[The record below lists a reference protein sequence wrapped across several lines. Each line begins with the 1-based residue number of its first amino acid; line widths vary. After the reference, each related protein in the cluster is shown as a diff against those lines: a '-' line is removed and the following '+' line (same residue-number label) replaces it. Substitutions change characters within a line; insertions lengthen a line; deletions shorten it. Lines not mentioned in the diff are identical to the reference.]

1 MILQLEQL
9 SKSFGG
15 RTLFAG
21 ATLRLEAYDHLAL
34 VGPNGAGKT
43 TLLRIISGEEDA
55 DSGRVVLAKDAR
67 IGYLEQEAIEM
78 GENPVFEEVLS
89 SQTEI
94 LEAERRLKRL
104 ESELGSNPTQAQ
116 LAAAGRARDNYEM
129 LGGYTIESKVRSV
142 LFGLGFKEGDMKR
155 LTTEFSGGW
164 QMRLALAKLLVR
176 NPEVLLL
183 DEPTNHL
190 DLESV
195 RWLESFL
202 RGYAG
207 AVVVVSHDRAFMDN
221 MVDRVAEIDNGKLV
235 LYKGNY
241 TAYLKAREL
250 RIEQLRAEY
259 AQQLQEIARL
269 EAFVEKFRYKAT
281 KARQAQDREK
291 KLERMRANLVSIPD
305 ERPTVHFNF
314 NQPPRTGDEV
324 VRAQALSK
332 RFGDNVVYS
341 GQDFNLYRGD
351 KVALVGPNGAGKS
364 TLLKMV
370 AGALAPDSGSIE
382 YGVKVTKTYYAQH
395 QLEELNSGNT
405 VFEEL
410 DRVAP
415 GWTIAQVR
423 TLLGAFL
430 FTGDDVDKKVSV
442 LSGGEKSRLA
452 LAKMLVAPTPL
463 LCLDEPTNH
472 LDISSADVLEQA
484 LAHFEGT
491 ILLITHDRHLI
502 RSVANRIVEV
512 MPGKLTDYPG
522 DYDYYLYKTGQA
534 DEDRS
539 VVDESKAAG
548 GGKSGTLG
556 HNSQATSKVSGKSPA
571 SEAGGTTVT
580 VRKHRRDKRQAAAG
594 AAPAAAAPL
603 TAAKGSA
610 PKSKEQKRREAEA
623 RNRAYAA
630 LKGHR
635 ARIAEIDKQLE
646 RDNARMAEVL
656 ALLADPDFYTREDA
670 TSDVIAEHAQL
681 KKRIEHAEEE
691 WLILNEQLEEEM
703 ARQADGA

>member
-1 MILQLEQL
+1 MILQLEQI
-9 SKSFGG
+9 SKSYGG
-15 RTLFAG
+15 RVLFSG
-21 ATLRLEAYDHLAL
+21 VNLRLEEYDHLAL

-43 TLLRIISGEEDA
+43 TLLRIISGEEGA
-55 DSGRVVLAKDAR
+55 DEGRVALAKDAS

-78 GENPVFEEVLS
+78 GDHPVFEEVLS
-89 SQTEI
+89 AQTDI
-94 LEAERRLKRL
+94 IEAERRLKRL
-104 ESELGSNPTQAQ
+104 EGELGENPSEAQ
-116 LAAAGRARDNYEM
+116 LAAAGRARDAFEL

-142 LFGLGFKEGDMKR
+142 LFGLGFTEPDMAR
-155 LTTEFSGGW
+155 STTEFSGGW

-207 AVVVVSHDRAFMDN
+207 TVIVVSHDRAFMDN
-221 MVDRVAEIDNGKLV
+221 MVDRVAEIDNGQV
-235 LYKGNY
+235 ILYKGNY
-241 TAYLKAREL
+241 SAYLKAREL
-250 RIEQLRAEY
+250 RREQLLAEHK
-259 AQQLQEIARL
+259 QQLEEIARL
-269 EAFVEKFRYKAT
+269 EAFVERFRYKAT

-291 KLERMRANLVSIPD
+291 KLERLRENLVKIPE
-305 ERPTVHFNF
+305 ERKAVRFNF

-324 VRAQALSK
+324 VRALGLRKAY
-332 RFGDNVVYS
+332 GDNVVYD
-341 GQDFNLYRGD
+341 GADFHLYRGD

-370 AGALAPDSGSIE
+370 AGVLAPDAGTVE
-382 YGVKVTKTYYAQH
+382 YGAHVTKTYYAQH
-395 QLEELNSGNT
+395 QLEELDSGNT

-430 FTGDDVDKKVSV
+430 FTGDDVDKRVSV

-484 LAHFEGT
+484 LRHFEGT

-512 MPGKLTDYPG
+512 RPGKLTDYAG
-522 DYDYYLYKTGQA
+522 DYDYYLFKTGQA

-539 VVDESKAAG
+539 AVDESKAAG
-548 GGKSGTLG
+548 GGKSGTLAN
-556 HNSQATSKVSGKSPA
+556 NSQATSS
-571 SEAGGTTVT
+571 VT
-580 VRKHRRDKRQAAAG
+580 VRNHRAPKGAG
-594 AAPAAAAPL
+594 SA
-603 TAAKGSA
+603 TAAKGSS

-630 LKGHR
+630 QKHVR
-635 ARIAEIDKQLE
+635 KRIAELDAQLE
-646 RDNARMAEVL
+646 RDNARMEEVL
-656 ALLADPDFYTREDA
+656 ALLADPTFYTREEG
-670 TSDVIAEHAQL
+670 TSDVISEHAML
-681 KKRIEHAEEE
+681 KQRIERAEAE
-691 WLILNEQLEEEM
+691 WLELNEKLEAEA
-703 ARQADGA
+703 ARQETG

>member
-1 MILQLEQL
+1 MILQLEQIG
-9 SKSFGG
+9 KSFGG
-15 RTLFAG
+15 RVLFSG
-21 ATLRLEAYDHLAL
+21 VNLRLEEGDHLAL

-43 TLLRIISGEEDA
+43 TLLRIITGEEDA
-55 DSGRVVLAKDAR
+55 DDGRVVLAKDAS

-78 GENPVFEEVLS
+78 GDNPIFEEVLS
-89 SQTEI
+89 SQTEV
-94 LEAERRLKRL
+94 LAAERRLRRL
-104 ESELGSNPTQAQ
+104 EEELGADPTEAQ
-116 LAAAGRARDNYEM
+116 LAAAGQARDAYER
-129 LGGYTIESKVRSV
+129 LGGYTLEPKVRSV
-142 LFGLGFKEGDMKR
+142 LFGLGFKEEDMMR
-155 LTTEFSGGW
+155 LTSEFSGGW
-164 QMRLALAKLLVR
+164 QMRVALAKLLVR

-202 RGYAG
+202 RGYEG
-207 AVVVVSHDRAFMDN
+207 TVIVVSHDRAFMDN
-221 MVDRVAEIDNGKLV
+221 MVDRVAEIDNGKVV

-241 TAYLKAREL
+241 SAYLKAREL
-250 RIEQLRAEY
+250 RREQLLAEQK
-259 AQQLQEIARL
+259 QQLEEIARL

-291 KLERMRANLVSIPD
+291 KLERLRENLTVIPE
-305 ERPTVHFNF
+305 ERKTVHFNF

-324 VRAQALSK
+324 VRATGLVK
-332 RFGDNVVYS
+332 RYGDHEVYG
-341 GQDFNLYRGD
+341 GQDFHLYRGD

-370 AGALAPDSGSIE
+370 AQALAPDAGTVE
-382 YGVKVTKTYYAQH
+382 YGQNVSLTYYAQH
-395 QLEELNSGNT
+395 QLEDLNSGNT

-415 GWTIAQVR
+415 GWTISQVR
-423 TLLGAFL
+423 SLLGAFL
-430 FTGDDVDKKVSV
+430 FHGDDVEKRVSV

-484 LAHFEGT
+484 LQQFDGT

-512 MPGKLTDYPG
+512 TPGKLVDYAG
-522 DYDYYLYKTGQA
+522 DYDYYLYKTGQV

-539 VVDESKAAG
+539 VVDETKAQG
-548 GGKSGTLG
+548 GGKAGTLA
-556 HNSQATSKVSGKSPA
+556 HNHSSSQGAGKGRKASGP
-571 SEAGGTTVT
+571 EEPQITVN
-580 VRKHRRDKRQAAAG
+580 RHRNG
-594 AAPAAAAPL
+594 ARPAAKPL
-603 TAAKGSA
+603 TAERGSA
-610 PKSKEQKRREAEA
+610 PKTKEQKRREAEA

-630 LKGHR
+630 LKSHKK
-635 ARIAEIDKQLE
+635 RIAELDAQME
-646 RDNARMAEVL
+646 RDQKRMDEVL
-656 ALLADPDFYTREDA
+656 QLLADPDFYTREED
-670 TSDVIAEHAQL
+670 TSDVIAEHSAL
-681 KKRIEHAEEE
+681 KQRLAKAEEE
-691 WLILNEQLEEEM
+691 WLQLNEELEAEM
-703 ARQADGA
+703 ARQAAEA

>member
-1 MILQLEQL
+1 MILQLEQIE
-9 SKSFGG
+9 KGYGG
-15 RTLFAG
+15 RVLFSG
-21 ATLRLEAYDHLAL
+21 VNLRLEEGDHLAL

-43 TLLRIISGEEDA
+43 TLLRIISGQDDA

-78 GENPVFEEVLS
+78 GDHPIFEEVLS
-89 SQTEI
+89 SQTEV
-94 LEAERRLKRL
+94 LEAEQRLRKL
-104 ESELGSNPTQAQ
+104 EAELGANPTEAQ
-116 LAAAGRARDNYEM
+116 LTAAGHARDTYER
-129 LGGYTIESKVRSV
+129 LGGYTIEPKVRSV
-142 LFGLGFKEGDMKR
+142 LFGLGFKEEDMAR
-155 LTTEFSGGW
+155 HTTEFSGGW

-202 RGYAG
+202 RSYEGT
-207 AVVVVSHDRAFMDN
+207 VIVVSHDRAFMDN
-221 MVDRVAEIDNGKLV
+221 MVDRVAEIDNGKV
-235 LYKGNY
+235 MLYKGNY
-241 TAYLKAREL
+241 SAYLKARDL
-250 RIEQLRAEY
+250 RREQLMAEQK
-259 AQQLQEIARL
+259 QQLEEIARL

-291 KLERMRANLVSIPD
+291 KLERLRENLVVIP
-305 ERPTVHFNF
+305 EEKKTVHFNF
-314 NQPPRTGDEV
+314 TQPPRTGDEV
-324 VRAQALSK
+324 VRALGLVK
-332 RFGDNVVYS
+332 RYGDHEVYG
-341 GQDFNLYRGD
+341 GQDFHLYRGD

-370 AGALAPDSGSIE
+370 AQALAPDAGTVE
-382 YGVKVTKTYYAQH
+382 YGQNVSLTYYAQH

-410 DRVAP
+410 DRTAP
-415 GWTIAQVR
+415 GWTISQVR
-423 TLLGAFL
+423 SLLGAFL
-430 FTGDDVDKKVSV
+430 FHGDDVEKRVSV

-484 LAHFEGT
+484 LRQFEGT

-512 MPGKLTDYPG
+512 TPGKLTDYAG
-522 DYDYYLYKTGQA
+522 DYDYYLYKTGQQ

-539 VVDESKAAG
+539 VVDESQARG
-548 GGKSGTLG
+548 GGKSGTLA
-556 HNSQATSKVSGKSPA
+556 HNHPIGKGEKKGSK
-571 SEAGGTTVT
+571 EADDGTRVT
-580 VRKHRRDKRQAAAG
+580 VNRHRGQAR
-594 AAPAAAAPL
+594 PAAKPL
-603 TAAKGSA
+603 TAEKGSA

-630 LKGHR
+630 LKNHKK
-635 ARIAEIDKQLE
+635 RIAQLDEQME
-646 RDNARMAEVL
+646 RDRRRMGEVL
-656 ALLADPDFYTREDA
+656 ELLADPDFYTREEG
-670 TSDVIAEHAQL
+670 TSDIIAEHGEL
-681 KKRIEHAEEE
+681 KQRLAKAEEE
-691 WLILNEQLEEEM
+691 WLTLNEELEAEM
-703 ARQADGA
+703 ARQVRES